1 MFLLF
6 GWGRTSF
13 QRELLADS
21 LILLVC
27 VGWFSGSLGINFIHL
42 HSADQII
49 SAPSLSSIPLSTQS
63 SRGYASKPGAS
74 SPSMPFSTVYA
85 NTSFS
90 SSTVLPESIP
100 RTSRSSNVV
109 SRERL
114 PPLSGSASCVHIPF
128 SRLYIVTS
136 SAETF
141 LGGSEVSF
149 KAVAIS
155 SFSSLRVAPAA
166 SSSRS
171 VVLCE
176 RNLRMRPVPICFG
189 PYN

>member
-13 QRELLADS
+13 QRELSADS

-42 HSADQII
+42 HSADQIF
-49 SAPSLSSIPLSTQS
+49 PSHDFLYPLLTQS

-74 SPSMPFSTVYA
+74 SPSMPFSIVYP

-90 SSTVLPESIP
+90 SSTVLPEPIP
-100 RTSRSSNVV
+100 RRSRSSNVV
-109 SRERL
+109 SRGRL
-114 PPLSGSASCVHIPF
+114 PPLSGSSSCVHIPS

-136 SAETF
+136 FAKTF
-141 LGGSEVSF
+141 RGGSEVSF
-149 KAVAIS
+149 NAVATS
-155 SFSSLRVAPAA
+155 SFSSLRVALAA

-176 RNLRMRPVPICFG
+176 RNLRMRSVPICLG
-189 PYN
+189 PYS